1 MANKIDHRRHYVLV
15 LDTETANTHVGEN
28 DSLDMRDVLV
38 YDLGMQ
44 VVDTRGNVYE
54 EVSLVNRDIFVNERE
69 LMKSAYYAE
78 KIPRYVEDLRDGSRV
93 MSSTYEMRKTMI
105 DLLEKY
111 GIKEV
116 AAHNSRF
123 DLNALNTTQR
133 YVTKSKYRFFFPY
146 GIEIWDTMKMA
157 SDTICKQKRYIKFCQ
172 KHGHVTS
179 TGRVRRTAEVLYR
192 YITKD
197 NTFQESHTGLEDV
210 QIEAR
215 IMVHCMRQH
224 KPMRK
229 KLFEKSVD
237 ELRAV

>member
-1 MANKIDHRRHYVLV
+1 MTNKIDRRRHYVLV
-15 LDTETANTHVGEN
+15 LDTETANTHVDEN
-28 DSLDMRDVLV
+28 GSLDMRDVLV

-54 EVSLVNRDIFVNERE
+54 EVSLVNRDIFVHEKE
-69 LMKSAYYAE
+69 LMESAYYAQ
-78 KIPRYVEDLRDGSRV
+78 KIPRYAEDLRNGSRV
-93 MSSTYEMRKTMI
+93 MSSTCEMRKIMI

-116 AAHNSRF
+116 AAHNARF

-133 YVTKSKYRFFFPY
+133 YVTKSKYRFFFPR
-146 GIEIWDTMKMA
+146 GIEVWDTMKMA
-157 SDTICKQKRYIKFCQ
+157 TDTICKQKRYIKFCQ
-172 KHGHVTS
+172 KHGYVTQ

-229 KLFEKSVD
+229 KLFEKS
-237 ELRAV
+237 A